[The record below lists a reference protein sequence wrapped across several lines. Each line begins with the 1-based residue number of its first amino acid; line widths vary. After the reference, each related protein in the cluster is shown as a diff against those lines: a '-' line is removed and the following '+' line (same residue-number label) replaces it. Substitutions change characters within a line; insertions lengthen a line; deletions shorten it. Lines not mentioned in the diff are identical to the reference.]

1 MSKLSESYSLNRAA
15 YKKAEDMF
23 DRQYFAHQAP
33 TGEEAGDLVSE
44 FDYTFILV
52 GENLAKGN
60 FRSDEDLVEGWMNSP
75 DHRDNILKSSYEEIG
90 VGIKKDYYEGQE
102 IWMAVQIFGTPSSSC
117 PEPDSYL
124 LQTIEEM
131 EGEMEEIMNQI
142 EGIDSSL
149 DQYSGSKYNQ
159 KVEERNNLAN
169 YYNSIRNELSQLVDS
184 YNRQVSERNECLEE
198 Y

>member
-1 MSKLSESYSLNRAA
+1 MSKLSESYSLNRVA